1 MRNILD
7 MRGALTVRKSHVATE
22 PAVELL
28 AKALRLETVD
38 HVLVNSDRIDFTI
51 DQRVMLRPDGV
62 SWLFG
67 WWNSGYLAI
76 DERVETITIEFQ
88 MRVTSFAI
96 MIWAGMA
103 LTSVLIWRF
112 GDPRANVIFAGFCV
126 IVAISL
132 IWDRYITFPRWVRRV
147 LTDPHPYAP
156 KPLKTT
162 DIG

>member
-103 LTSVLIWRF
+103 LTSCFDLAFW
-112 GDPRANVIFAGFCV
+112 
-126 IVAISL
+126 
-132 IWDRYITFPRWVRRV
+132 
-147 LTDPHPYAP
+147 
-156 KPLKTT
+156 
-162 DIG
+162 